1 MGWLV
6 ALVVWTAAGARIGRV
21 AARQPTPLRVA
32 MVVAVSSAAL
42 ASTLAV
48 PDVAGRLDTVA
59 PTVGLSE
66 ILLELAWT
74 LFAAASAVGAVSVWP
89 ILPRPALRAVAV
101 VVYTVAVVLGIGL
114 AGGYPVPALVFIV
127 IALTA
132 VVVTGIRHVAWT
144 PLGRG
149 ISLIVVG
156 SAIVLAAAVVG
167 LVREVSG
174 ETWAVGSSSAY
185 TVAAAVVSVGTVWV
199 LVETWLRARQDLRR
213 MDTLHS
219 VLVARFPEVVE
230 GDGKGSTT
238 VLRASD
244 AVAHVM
250 DALYL
255 QAGAGMLDTD
265 EQDLPESTAERARI
279 LAHWIDDPV
288 ASDVL
293 DTEWIAPPQGTSP
306 RRWVLD
312 LADAYA
318 EFRKSAP
325 VPADQSEPPVSPA
338 NR

>member
-42 ASTLAV
+42 ASTLAIS
-48 PDVAGRLDTVA
+48 DVAERLDTLA
-59 PTVGLSE
+59 PTAGLSE
-66 ILLELAWT
+66 ILIELAWT

-114 AGGYPVPALVFIV
+114 AGGYPVPALVFVV

-132 VVVTGIRHVAWT
+132 VVVTGVRHVAWT

-149 ISLIVVG
+149 ISLIVIG
-156 SAIVLAAAVVG
+156 SAIVLVAAAVG

-174 ETWAVGSSSAY
+174 QMWTVGSAPAY
-185 TVAAAVVSVGTVWV
+185 TVAAVVVSVGTVWV

-213 MDTLHS
+213 MSTLHS
-219 VLVARFPEVVE
+219 VLVSRFPEVVE

-255 QAGAGMLDTD
+255 QSGAGMLDTD
-265 EQDLPESTAERARI
+265 EQELPESAADRARI

-288 ASDVL
+288 NSDVL
-293 DTEWIAPPQGTSP
+293 DTEWIAPPQGVSP

-312 LADAYA
+312 LADAY
-318 EFRKSAP
+318 EDFL
-325 VPADQSEPPVSPA
+325 ETSPA
-338 NR
+338 PAKADTVESATE

>member
-59 PTVGLSE
+59 PDVGLSE
-66 ILLELAWT
+66 IILELAWT
-74 LFAAASAVGAVSVWP
+74 LFAAASAVGAISVWP

-101 VVYTVAVVLGIGL
+101 IVYTVAIVLGIGL

-132 VVVTGIRHVAWT
+132 VVVTGARHVAWT

-174 ETWAVGSSSAY
+174 ETWAVGSSPAY
-185 TVAAAVVSVGTVWV
+185 TVAAVIVSVGTVWV
-199 LVETWLRARQDLRR
+199 LGETWFRARQDLRR
-213 MDTLHS
+213 MNTLHS
-219 VLVARFPEVVE
+219 VLVSRFPEVVE

-279 LAHWIDDPV
+279 LAD
-288 ASDVL
+288 
-293 DTEWIAPPQGTSP
+293 
-306 RRWVLD
+306 
-312 LADAYA
+312 
-318 EFRKSAP
+318 RKS
-325 VPADQSEPPVSPA
+325 VV
-338 NR
+338 

>member
-6 ALVVWTAAGARIGRV
+6 ALMVWTAAGARIGRV

-59 PTVGLSE
+59 PGVGLSE
-66 ILLELAWT
+66 IILELAWT
-74 LFAAASAVGAVSVWP
+74 LFAAASAVGAISVWP

-132 VVVTGIRHVAWT
+132 VVVTGVRHVAWT

-156 SAIVLAAAVVG
+156 SVIVLAAAVVG

-174 ETWAVGSSSAY
+174 ETWSVGSSSAY
-185 TVAAAVVSVGTVWV
+185 TVSAVVVSVGTVWV

-213 MDTLHS
+213 MNTLHS

-279 LAHWIDDPV
+279 LARWIDDPV

-318 EFRKSAP
+318 DFRKSAP
-325 VPADQSEPPVSPA
+325 VPAKADTVESAAE
-338 NR
+338 

>member
-59 PTVGLSE
+59 PGVGLSE
-66 ILLELAWT
+66 IVLELAWT
-74 LFAAASAVGAVSVWP
+74 LFAAASAVGAISVWP

-114 AGGYPVPALVFIV
+114 AGGFPVPALVFIV

-132 VVVTGIRHVAWT
+132 VVVTGVRHVAWT

-156 SAIVLAAAVVG
+156 SAIVLAAAAVG

-174 ETWAVGSSSAY
+174 ETWAVGSSPAY
-185 TVAAAVVSVGTVWV
+185 TVAAVIVSVGTVWV

-213 MDTLHS
+213 MNTLHS
-219 VLVARFPEVVE
+219 VLVSRFPEVVE

-255 QAGAGMLDTD
+255 QAGAGMLETD
-265 EQDLPESTAERARI
+265 EQDLPESAAERARI
-279 LAHWIDDPV
+279 LARWIDDPV

-293 DTEWIAPPQGTSP
+293 DTEWIAPPQGMSP

-318 EFRKSAP
+318 DFRNSAP
-325 VPADQSEPPVSPA
+325 VPAKADTVESAAE
-338 NR
+338 

>member
-32 MVVAVSSAAL
+32 MVVAVSSAAI

-59 PTVGLSE
+59 PTAGLSE
-66 ILLELAWT
+66 IVLELAWT

-89 ILPRPALRAVAV
+89 ILPRAALRAVAV
-101 VVYTVAVVLGIGL
+101 VVYTVAVVVGIGL

-132 VVVTGIRHVAWT
+132 VVVTGVRHVAWT

-156 SAIVLAAAVVG
+156 SATVLAAAGVG

-174 ETWAVGSSSAY
+174 QTWTVGSSSAY
-185 TVAAAVVSVGTVWV
+185 TVAAVIVSVGTVWV

-219 VLVARFPEVVE
+219 VLVTRFPEVVE

-279 LAHWIDDPV
+279 LARWIDDPV

-293 DTEWIAPPQGTSP
+293 DTEWIAPPQGMSP
-306 RRWVLD
+306 RRWVLE
-312 LADAYA
+312 LADAYT
-318 EFRKSAP
+318 EFGTSAP
-325 VPADQSEPPVSPA
+325 APAQADTADSA
-338 NR
+338 AD

>member
-1 MGWLV
+1 MD
-6 ALVVWTAAGARIGRV
+6 TAR
-21 AARQPTPLRVA
+21 
-32 MVVAVSSAAL
+32 
-42 ASTLAV
+42 
-48 PDVAGRLDTVA
+48 
-59 PTVGLSE
+59 
-66 ILLELAWT
+66 
-74 LFAAASAVGAVSVWP
+74 
-89 ILPRPALRAVAV
+89 
-101 VVYTVAVVLGIGL
+101 
-114 AGGYPVPALVFIV
+114 
-127 IALTA
+127 
-132 VVVTGIRHVAWT
+132 
-144 PLGRG
+144 RG

-174 ETWAVGSSSAY
+174 ETWAVGSSPAY
-185 TVAAAVVSVGTVWV
+185 TVAAVIVSVGTVWV
-199 LVETWLRARQDLRR
+199 LVETWFRARQDLRR
-213 MDTLHS
+213 MNTLHS
-219 VLVARFPEVVE
+219 VLVSRFPEVVE

-279 LAHWIDDPV
+279 LARWIDDPV

-293 DTEWIAPPQGTSP
+293 DTEWIAPPQGMSP

-318 EFRKSAP
+318 DFRKSAP
-325 VPADQSEPPVSPA
+325 VPVKADTVGSSAE
-338 NR
+338 

>member
-32 MVVAVSSAAL
+32 MVVAVSSAAG
-42 ASTLAV
+42 ASTLAIA
-48 PDVAGRLDTVA
+48 DVAARLDTLA
-59 PTVGLSE
+59 PTAGLSE
-66 ILLELAWT
+66 ILVELAWT

-89 ILPRPALRAVAV
+89 ILPRTALRAVAV
-101 VVYTVAVVLGIGL
+101 VVYTVAIVLGIGL
-114 AGGYPVPALVFIV
+114 AGGYPVPALVFVV

-132 VVVTGIRHVAWT
+132 VVVTGVRHVAWT

-156 SAIVLAAAVVG
+156 SAIVLVAAAVG

-174 ETWAVGSSSAY
+174 ETWTVGSTPAY
-185 TVAAAVVSVGTVWV
+185 LVAAVVVSVGTVWV

-213 MDTLHS
+213 MSAVHS
-219 VLVARFPEVVE
+219 VLVSRFPEVVE

-255 QAGAGMLDTD
+255 QSGAGMLDTN
-265 EQDLPESTAERARI
+265 EQELPDSAADRARI
-279 LAHWIDDPV
+279 LARWIDDPV
-288 ASDVL
+288 GSDVL
-293 DTEWIAPPQGTSP
+293 DTEWIAPPPGVSP

-312 LADAYA
+312 LAGAYDDFL
-318 EFRKSAP
+318 ETNSAP
-325 VPADQSEPPVSPA
+325 AKADTLESAAE
-338 NR
+338 

>member
-59 PTVGLSE
+59 PAVGLSE
-66 ILLELAWT
+66 IILELAWT
-74 LFAAASAVGAVSVWP
+74 LFAAASAVGAISVWP

-101 VVYTVAVVLGIGL
+101 VVYTAAIVLGIGL

-132 VVVTGIRHVAWT
+132 VVVTGVRHVAWT

-156 SAIVLAAAVVG
+156 SAIVLAAAAVG

-174 ETWAVGSSSAY
+174 ETWAVGSSPAY
-185 TVAAAVVSVGTVWV
+185 TVAAVIVSVGTVWV
-199 LVETWLRARQDLRR
+199 LVETWFRARQDLRR
-213 MDTLHS
+213 TDTLHS
-219 VLVARFPEVVE
+219 VLVSRFPEVVE

-255 QAGAGMLDTD
+255 QAGAGMLDTE
-265 EQDLPESTAERARI
+265 EQELPESAAERARI
-279 LAHWIDDPV
+279 LARWIDDPV

-293 DTEWIAPPQGTSP
+293 DTEWIAPPQGMSP

-318 EFRKSAP
+318 DFRNSAP
-325 VPADQSEPPVSPA
+325 VPAKADTVESAAE
-338 NR
+338 

>member
-6 ALVVWTAAGARIGRV
+6 ALMVWTAAGARIGRV

-59 PTVGLSE
+59 PGVGLSE
-66 ILLELAWT
+66 IILELAWT
-74 LFAAASAVGAVSVWP
+74 LFAAASAVGAISVWP

-132 VVVTGIRHVAWT
+132 VVVTGVRHVAWT

-156 SAIVLAAAVVG
+156 SVIVLAAAVVG

-185 TVAAAVVSVGTVWV
+185 TVSAVVVSVGTVWV

-213 MDTLHS
+213 MNTLHS

-279 LAHWIDDPV
+279 LARWIDDPV

-306 RRWVLD
+306 RRWVLY

-318 EFRKSAP
+318 DFRTSAP
-325 VPADQSEPPVSPA
+325 VPAKADTVESAAE
-338 NR
+338 

>member
-1 MGWLV
+1 MGWLI

-32 MVVAVSSAAL
+32 MVVAVSSAAI

-48 PDVAGRLDTVA
+48 PDVAGRLDTLA
-59 PTVGLSE
+59 PTAGLSE
-66 ILLELAWT
+66 IVLELAWT

-101 VVYTVAVVLGIGL
+101 IVYTIALVLGIGL
-114 AGGYPVPALVFIV
+114 AGGIPVPALVFIV
-127 IALTA
+127 IALIA
-132 VVVTGIRHVAWT
+132 VVVTGGRHVAWT

-156 SAIVLAAAVVG
+156 SATVLAAAVVG
-167 LVREVSG
+167 LVRELSG
-174 ETWAVGSSSAY
+174 QTWIVGSSPAY
-185 TVAAAVVSVGTVWV
+185 TVAAVIVSVGTVWV

-219 VLVARFPEVVE
+219 VLVTRFPEVVE

-244 AVAHVM
+244 TVAHVM

-265 EQDLPESTAERARI
+265 EQQLPESTAERAEI
-279 LAHWIDDPV
+279 LARWIHDPV
-288 ASDVL
+288 TSDVL
-293 DTEWIAPPQGTSP
+293 DTEWIAPPQGMSP
-306 RRWVLD
+306 RRWVLE
-312 LADAYA
+312 LADAYT
-318 EFRKSAP
+318 EFGS
-325 VPADQSEPPVSPA
+325 SSPA
-338 NR
+338 LAQADTAVSAAD

>member
-6 ALVVWTAAGARIGRV
+6 ALMVWTAAGARIGRV

-42 ASTLAV
+42 GSTLAV

-59 PTVGLSE
+59 PGVGLSE
-66 ILLELAWT
+66 IILELAWT
-74 LFAAASAVGAVSVWP
+74 LFAAASAVGAISVWP

-101 VVYTVAVVLGIGL
+101 VVYTVALVLGIGL

-132 VVVTGIRHVAWT
+132 VVVTGVRHVAWT

-156 SAIVLAAAVVG
+156 SVIVLAAAVVG

-185 TVAAAVVSVGTVWV
+185 TVSAVVVSVGTVWV

-213 MDTLHS
+213 MNTLHS

-279 LAHWIDDPV
+279 LARWIDDPV

-318 EFRKSAP
+318 DFRKSAP
-325 VPADQSEPPVSPA
+325 VLAKADTVESAAE
-338 NR
+338 

>member
-59 PTVGLSE
+59 PGVGLSE
-66 ILLELAWT
+66 IVLELAWT
-74 LFAAASAVGAVSVWP
+74 LFAAASAVGAISVWP
-89 ILPRPALRAVAV
+89 VLPRPALRAVAV

-132 VVVTGIRHVAWT
+132 VVVTGVRHVAWT

-167 LVREVSG
+167 LVRGVSG
-174 ETWAVGSSSAY
+174 ETWAVGSSPAY
-185 TVAAAVVSVGTVWV
+185 TIAAVIVSVGTVWV

-213 MDTLHS
+213 MNTLHS
-219 VLVARFPEVVE
+219 VLVSRFPEVVE

-255 QAGAGMLDTD
+255 QAGAGMLETD
-265 EQDLPESTAERARI
+265 EQDLPESAAERARI
-279 LAHWIDDPV
+279 LARWIDDPV

-293 DTEWIAPPQGTSP
+293 DTEWIAPPQGMSP

-318 EFRKSAP
+318 DVRKSAP
-325 VPADQSEPPVSPA
+325 VPAKADTVESVAE
-338 NR
+338 

>member
-59 PTVGLSE
+59 PDVGLSE
-66 ILLELAWT
+66 IILELAWT
-74 LFAAASAVGAVSVWP
+74 LFAAASAVGAISVWP

-101 VVYTVAVVLGIGL
+101 IVYTVAIVLGIGL
-114 AGGYPVPALVFIV
+114 AGGYPVPALVFIA

-132 VVVTGIRHVAWT
+132 VVVTGARHVAWT

-174 ETWAVGSSSAY
+174 ETWAVGSSPAY
-185 TVAAAVVSVGTVWV
+185 TVAAVIVSVGTVWV
-199 LVETWLRARQDLRR
+199 LVETWFRARQDLRR
-213 MDTLHS
+213 MNTLHS
-219 VLVARFPEVVE
+219 VLVSRFPEVVE
-230 GDGKGSTT
+230 GDGKGARPSSAPPTLSHTSWMRCTCRRARACSTRTNRTFRNRPPNAPGFSPAGSTT
-238 VLRASD
+238 RSPP
-244 AVAHVM
+244 
-250 DALYL
+250 
-255 QAGAGMLDTD
+255 TS
-265 EQDLPESTAERARI
+265 STPSGSRRPRARRRADGCSI
-279 LAHWIDDPV
+279 SRTRTP
-288 ASDVL
+288 
-293 DTEWIAPPQGTSP
+293 TSGSRP
-306 RRWVLD
+306 R
-312 LADAYA
+312 
-318 EFRKSAP
+318 FP
-325 VPADQSEPPVSPA
+325 
-338 NR
+338 

>member
-156 SAIVLAAAVVG
+156 SAIVLVAAVVG

-185 TVAAAVVSVGTVWV
+185 TVAAVVVSVGTVWV

-255 QAGAGMLDTD
+255 QAGAGMLDTH

-293 DTEWIAPPQGTSP
+293 GTEWIAPPQGTSP
-306 RRWVLD
+306 RRWVLH

>member
-156 SAIVLAAAVVG
+156 SAIVLVAAVVG

-174 ETWAVGSSSAY
+174 EMWAVGSSSAY
-185 TVAAAVVSVGTVWV
+185 TVAAVVVSVGTVWV

-325 VPADQSEPPVSPA
+325 IPADQPEPPVSPA

>member
-32 MVVAVSSAAL
+32 MVVAVFSAAI

-48 PDVAGRLDTVA
+48 PDVAGRVDTVA
-59 PTVGLSE
+59 PAAGLSE
-66 ILLELAWT
+66 IVLELAWT

-89 ILPRPALRAVAV
+89 VLPRPALRAVAV
-101 VVYTVAVVLGIGL
+101 IVYTLAVVLGIGL
-114 AGGYPVPALVFIV
+114 AGGIPAPALVFIV

-132 VVVTGIRHVAWT
+132 VVVTGVRHVAWT

-156 SAIVLAAAVVG
+156 SATVLTAAVVG
-167 LVREVSG
+167 LVRELSG
-174 ETWAVGSSSAY
+174 QTWVVGSSPAY
-185 TVAAAVVSVGTVWV
+185 TVAAVIVSVGTVWV

-219 VLVARFPEVVE
+219 VLVTRFPEVVE

-244 AVAHVM
+244 AVADVM

-265 EQDLPESTAERARI
+265 EQELPESTAERARI
-279 LAHWIDDPV
+279 LARWIDDPI

-293 DTEWIAPPQGTSP
+293 DTEWIAPPPGMSP
-306 RRWVLD
+306 RRWVLE
-312 LADAYA
+312 LAGAYA
-318 EFRKSAP
+318 EFGTSAP
-325 VPADQSEPPVSPA
+325 APATAETADSA
-338 NR
+338 AD

>member
-59 PTVGLSE
+59 PDVGLSE
-66 ILLELAWT
+66 IILELAWT
-74 LFAAASAVGAVSVWP
+74 LFAAASAVGAISVWP

-101 VVYTVAVVLGIGL
+101 IVYTVAIVLGIGL
-114 AGGYPVPALVFIV
+114 AGGYPVPALVFIA

-132 VVVTGIRHVAWT
+132 VVVTGARHVAWT

-174 ETWAVGSSSAY
+174 ETWAVGSSPAY
-185 TVAAAVVSVGTVWV
+185 TVAAVIVSVGTVWV
-199 LVETWLRARQDLRR
+199 LVETWFCARQDLRR
-213 MDTLHS
+213 MNTLHS
-219 VLVARFPEVVE
+219 VLVSRFPEVVE

-279 LAHWIDDPV
+279 LAGWIDDPV

-312 LADAYA
+312 LADAYTD
-318 EFRKSAP
+318 FRKSAP
-325 VPADQSEPPVSPA
+325 VPVKAGTVESSAE
-338 NR
+338 